1 MSSRSIVVGVLSVG
15 LFSSPVLARSGGIV
29 DYSGKSGAT
38 CTNCHSGGANPTVQF
53 VGPTTVTPGSVN
65 TYAFVIRGGPAAVGG
80 LNLAVNGTADLLSVL
95 DGSLRKSG
103 RELTHTAS
111 KAFTSTATG
120 PEVRFDFSVTAP
132 ATEGSF
138 TLYGAGNSAN
148 NNRGTSGDGVAAST
162 LAVQVR
168 AETVPDAGT
177 EPDAGTSPDAGTE
190 PDSGTSPDAG
200 TEPDSG
206 TSPDAGTPPDSGTPP
221 DAGTGTGSPD
231 AGSGGEPPPGNGQD
245 DGGGCSSTAGA
256 PMLSFVLG
264 VAALIRLRRRR
275 A

>member
-15 LFSSPVLARSGGIV
+15 LFSSPVLAHSGGMV
-29 DYSGKSGAT
+29 GYSGVSGAT
-38 CTNCHSGGANPTVQF
+38 CANCHSGGANPTVQF
-53 VGPTTVTPGSVN
+53 IGPTTVTPGSVN

-95 DGSLRKSG
+95 DASLQKSG
-103 RELTHTAS
+103 RELTHKAS

-132 ATEGSF
+132 ATEGAF

-148 NNRGTSGDGVAAST
+148 NNRTTAGDGVAAST

-177 EPDAGTSPDAGTE
+177 EPDAGSSPDAGTE
-190 PDSGTSPDAG
+190 PDSGTA
-200 TEPDSG
+200 PDSG